1 MHWLQQQNHLLI
13 QALTVFQILRT
24 YVKQF
29 RQMPEHYSDGHNGK
43 CAQGVIMSYFGLA
56 GKHDSDVGTSLQHA
70 LPTLTNT
77 ALHDGFSIIEL
88 DDSDMTI
95 DEISDYLDITSID
108 IVE

>member
-1 MHWLQQQNHLLI
+1 MHWHQQQNHLLI

-43 CAQGVIMSYFGLA
+43 CALGVIMSYF
-56 GKHDSDVGTSLQHA
+56 
-70 LPTLTNT
+70 
-77 ALHDGFSIIEL
+77 GFSIIEL